1 MSTTKQ
7 LFLFSFFS
15 KWKTQTKKKK
25 KKHIQ
30 RPFWQVCSFMK
41 PLVKSTPTSFPLFLQ
56 EIGTEKYQFLSN
68 KDKLY
73 LCLCALLFEFIV
85 SWYSKMPFDVMYLKT
100 WGNLQ
105 PHISVW
111 TLELCSC
118 FSVFSGTYTTHN
130 SFPFEDQCVLCVVS
144 CAKSV
149 SWLVVGSYLSC
160 IVGWVWG
167 TLPASCIRSLTYI
180 SLSSWCDN
188 FEPQEGRMVTLL
200 RIVGSRN
207 GKLASLSSSRAFS

>member
-1 MSTTKQ
+1 MEKPN
-7 LFLFSFFS
+7 
-15 KWKTQTKKKK
+15 K

-30 RPFWQVCSFMK
+30 RPFWQVCSFIK
-41 PLVKSTPTSFPLFLQ
+41 PLVKSTPTSSPLFLQ

-68 KDKLY
+68 KGKLY
-73 LCLCALLFEFIV
+73 LCLCALLFEFSV
-85 SWYSKMPFDVMYLKT
+85 TWYSKMPFDVIYLKT
-100 WGNLQ
+100 WGGLQ

-118 FSVFSGTYTTHN
+118 FFVFSRTCTAHN
-130 SFPFEDQCVLCVVS
+130 SFPFEGECVLCLMY

-160 IVGWVWG
+160 IVGWFWG
-167 TLPASCIRSLTYI
+167 TLPASCIRSLTYV

-188 FEPQEGRMVTLL
+188 FESQEARMVVLL

-207 GKLASLSSSRAFS
+207 GKLTSLSSSRAFS